1 MEDSESGSAEE
12 WKRQL
17 VQMDGMKIRL
27 TRMFNTVLEG
37 EIMPEEWR
45 MDVQSCVTTED
56 KTEESYHEAS
66 C

>member
-1 MEDSESGSAEE
+1 
-12 WKRQL
+12 
-17 VQMDGMKIRL
+17 MDGMKICL